1 MKQIEIFFEKNK
13 KYVFTI
19 SFIIFI
25 FLLWTFFSVR
35 WDDSYIAYRYAL
47 NYLENGYWNWSADNN
62 YVEAYTNFSYAFL
75 ALIPIYL
82 KFDPTIF
89 FTALNISWVILIIY
103 RLNKSLNSKILF
115 FCCLLLTI
123 LNPYVSY
130 HISTGMETIFF
141 VFLLFETF
149 RYLIKTPVN
158 KTTEVYFYLLLLLLP
173 LTRPEGAIYS
183 VVCFFI
189 NYLINKRKIERK
201 VELIIVIVIGLIYM
215 TWRSVHFDS
224 LLPNTFYLKS
234 IKGLSLRNWMIF
246 IDNSRLYLILLIA
259 LNIFIR
265 NKIMLVLSVVT
276 ILICIL
282 LYAPSDLVT
291 TTNDRFQ
298 LQVFLPILLAY
309 FLLINNETKTPF
321 IVISILWFYFASYSS
336 LYNLLLTKPFS
347 TNMYVYKKIGQSL
360 NKFSPKNYSLLIGEA
375 GIIPYYSKW
384 KCYDFIGLADKEIA
398 RDVLSYE
405 YLDSRSPDLIFLY
418 SSTKDETGISMNLFS
433 QNVIYEYMK
442 TKNNYKQIGS
452 LNNGGWH
459 LLIFL
464 KSSISDYN
472 AIQNEIK
479 DISDFSQSFSTK
491 GYSKENIT
499 NWYMLKYIK

>member
-1 MKQIEIFFEKNK
+1 
-13 KYVFTI
+13 
-19 SFIIFI
+19 
-25 FLLWTFFSVR
+25 
-35 WDDSYIAYRYAL
+35 
-47 NYLENGYWNWSADNN
+47 
-62 YVEAYTNFSYAFL
+62 
-75 ALIPIYL
+75 
-82 KFDPTIF
+82 
-89 FTALNISWVILIIY
+89 
-103 RLNKSLNSKILF
+103 
-115 FCCLLLTI
+115 
-123 LNPYVSY
+123 
-130 HISTGMETIFF
+130 
-141 VFLLFETF
+141 
-149 RYLIKTPVN
+149 
-158 KTTEVYFYLLLLLLP
+158 
-173 LTRPEGAIYS
+173 
-183 VVCFFI
+183 
-189 NYLINKRKIERK
+189 
-201 VELIIVIVIGLIYM
+201 
-215 TWRSVHFDS
+215 
-224 LLPNTFYLKS
+224 
-234 IKGLSLRNWMIF
+234 
-246 IDNSRLYLILLIA
+246 
-259 LNIFIR
+259 
-265 NKIMLVLSVVT
+265 MLVLSVVT

-360 NKFSPKNYSLLIGEA
+360 NKFSHKNYSLLIGEA

-472 AIQNEIK
+472 AIQIEIK
-479 DISDFSQSFSTK
+479 DISDFSQTFSTK

-499 NWYMLKYIK
+499 NWYMLKYVK